1 MRDPCFQIGTNII
14 EKMSLISV
22 AMTQIRRFLSRM
34 GSCNEIYLLKLQREQ
49 IADAITLSFEFEETN
64 VIASL
69 KQEFQEI
76 LNYFLE

>member
-49 IADAITLSFEFEETN
+49 IADAITFSFEFEETD
-64 VIASL
+64 VITSL
-69 KQEFQEI
+69 KHEPQQIF
-76 LNYFLE
+76 NTF